1 MPIDHFGLGVPD
13 IDVARSYYDELMPML
28 GFQSCF
34 GNGYCPVDG
43 SGAQLFLYEVTDHEG
58 YSRTGPGLQHIA
70 FEVSTRVMV
79 DVIHGWVRAR
89 GDEILQSGA
98 RPRHEQRRCALMAR
112 PASRLRRPQAG
123 RPRSAKSIARPA
135 AA

>member
-13 IDVARSYYDELMPML
+13 IDAATSYYDELMPML

-43 SGAQLFLYEVTDHEG
+43 NGAQLFLYEVTDREG
-58 YSRTGPGLQHIA
+58 YSRSGPGLQHIA
-70 FEVSTRVMV
+70 FEVSTRAMV

-89 GDEILQSGA
+89 GDEILHA
-98 RPRHEQRRCALMAR
+98 PRIFPQFGEFYYATYFLDPHGFKLEVVCPHAEA
-112 PASRLRRPQAG
+112 ASSP
-123 RPRSAKSIARPA
+123 SS
-135 AA
+135 